1 MQTTEKLNIDIEKPS
16 FNPLVFTSS
25 GIFQRAKVKKQV
37 EKMAE
42 NKEAFA
48 SAS

>member
-1 MQTTEKLNIDIEKPS
+1 
-16 FNPLVFTSS
+16 
-25 GIFQRAKVKKQV
+25 
-37 EKMAE
+37 MAE